1 MKHRVA
7 RAIRIALTAIITIT
21 IFGFM
26 AMLLWNWLMPSI
38 FGLRQISFWQALGLV
53 ILSKIFFSSFHIHNG
68 RRRNWRRL
76 RERWEQMTPEEREK
90 LRDRFGDFCGPA
102 KAEPKA

>member
-1 MKHRVA
+1 MKNRPARIVKFVVTGIVA
-7 RAIRIALTAIITIT
+7 MAV
-21 IFGFM
+21 FGFVV
-26 AMLLWNWLMPSI
+26 LGLWNWLMPSI

-53 ILSKIFFSSFHIHNG
+53 ILSKIFFGSFHSHNG
-68 RRRNWRRL
+68 RRRSWRRM

-90 LRDRFGDFCGPA
+90 LRERFGDFCGPA